1 MAAVLLATS
10 CSKDDD
16 NDVKKQTIT
25 SEQTTT
31 DSNTKAKEIPFT
43 LKVSNGKSLNK
54 IAYAKNSKTNNIDVS
69 FSESNQGKLQMALY
83 PAASVDNQPITSLTL
98 IDYKNGIFS
107 GTISPEDLGTSVQAV
122 IMEDADGDRPYIYS
136 STESLIDLM
145 NSIPHVFESEEF
157 SLSEGCEI
165 ELTDIFAYFEIIMS
179 PDQHKMDVSTLFS
192 GKTVELSKEGKV
204 WIACPAVQYNY
215 LETNF
220 YYRKPQPGNLYTINR
235 AGFVDLGIF
244 GILWADKNIGATE
257 SNPYGDYYAWG
268 EVEPKEDYSWA
279 TYTYA
284 KFGDG
289 NGDKEGEQPKFSR
302 YCGVTNDG
310 FNGYTDNYESLLN
323 EDDVA
328 YQTST
333 KVNSIKPWSMPSS
346 SDFEVLMNYC
356 DFVWTEV
363 NGVKGYLIYPK
374 NNIKVLDDDDVIGGN
389 KVIGGKKVIGN
400 VKGDNA
406 DVEILQHDP
415 EKEPHIF
422 LPACGDK
429 DGKTVVDGDVYF
441 SSYWA
446 STFRGF
452 SPKEGN
458 CFCIWEGG
466 YITESSDRKF
476 GFKVRAVI
484 FGVN

>member
-54 IAYAKNSKTNNIDVS
+54 IAYAKNSETKNIDVS
-69 FSESNQGKLQMALY
+69 FSESDQGKLQMALY
-83 PAASVDNQPITSLTL
+83 PAVSVDNQPITSLTL

-107 GTISPEDLGTSVQAV
+107 GTISPEDLGTTVQAV
-122 IMEDADGDRPYIYS
+122 IMEDADGDQPSIYS

-235 AGFVDLGIF
+235 AGFVDLGIQ

-279 TYTYA
+279 TYKYR
-284 KFGDG
+284 DG
-289 NGDKEGEQPKFSR
+289 NGDDPDGEQPKFSR

-310 FNGYTDNYESLLN
+310 FNGYTDNYVSLLN

-328 YQTST
+328 YQTSK
-333 KVNSIKPWSMPSS
+333 KVNSIKPWRMPSS
-346 SDFEVLMNYC
+346 SDFENLMDNC

-363 NGVKGYLIYPK
+363 NGVKGVLIYKKSSNPK
-374 NNIKVLDDDDVIGGN
+374 EVVS
-389 KVIGGKKVIGN
+389 
-400 VKGDNA
+400 
-406 DVEILQHDP
+406 QHDP

-422 LPACGDK
+422 LPVCGDK
-429 DGKTVVDGDVYF
+429 DGENVVDYNMNFG
-441 SSYWA
+441 SYWA
-446 STFRGF
+446 SSFNRF
-452 SPKEGN
+452 SPKEGDG
-458 CFCIWEGG
+458 FFIWNEGETPEYNTG
-466 YITESSDRKF
+466 SADRKY

-484 FGVN
+484 DCWEYFDVN